1 MIPADR
7 YPPAPEGFR
16 ERFIDPTP
24 RGGWRGVERAYGARR
39 EVIQRWIAECGGPIQ
54 LANARKQAMIR
65 LKDEIRQAKAI
76 QSMRIRATLSRGRTM
91 GIIPE

>member
-7 YPPAPEGFR
+7 YPPPPEGFR

-39 EVIQRWIAECGGPIQ
+39 EVIQRWIAECGGPTQ
-54 LANARKQAMIR
+54 LAAARRAAMIR
-65 LKDEIRQAKAI
+65 LKAERD
-76 QSMRIRATLSRGRTM
+76 ATVRGSQR
-91 GIIPE
+91 

>member
-7 YPPAPEGFR
+7 YPPPPEGFR

-39 EVIQRWIAECGGPIQ
+39 EVIQRWIAECGGPVQ
-54 LANARKQAMIR
+54 LASARRKAMEEV
-65 LKDEIRQAKAI
+65 KAAKSA
-76 QSMRIRATLSRGRTM
+76 SAKGKASVRAQRAPQGKIGL
-91 GIIPE
+91 